1 MVPMSIEMLS
11 PRFVSS
17 GRHPRE
23 TGPIAGIYLCG
34 AICMAALGVM
44 LAGCGGSSLSSGG
57 AKAAPIT
64 VTNAAG
70 VTGSVTTLAVA
81 NTLKL
86 SMTPVG
92 DTANAGV
99 DWTLTCGGNSITGSV
114 TGGACGTLVPAH
126 TQDGATTVYAAP
138 SMVPI
143 SGAVTVTATVTA
155 NPSQSSS
162 TSFTI
167 VDAPIGVAFYS
178 NTAIP
183 SSLQINA
190 TLGVNV
196 RVTNDT
202 LGGGVVWTASCSS
215 GACGSFNPA
224 VTTSRGASQNDYS
237 STYTAPSVVPGSV
250 VTLTATSLSDTSRS
264 ASIALTITSPIVV
277 PVTVNV
283 LPSSLYVETS
293 GSVHTVNLTAI
304 VGNDSAGA
312 GVTWSLSCSWSST
325 SSCGTISP
333 STSSGAAATYTGP
346 APNNAIPT
354 NGKVTITATSV
365 TNPAI
370 TASATATIVN
380 TAPIVVTMSTAPPAT
395 LTETSS
401 ATLVAKVA
409 GDTTGVDWTA
419 TCGSA
424 GACGS
429 FNPAHTASGVAT
441 LYTAPAAIPMGGQVV
456 ITATS
461 SASSSTTP
469 ANYASAPTTIVAQSP
484 SLTWGQTLPG
494 SMPATTQAP
503 VSATVANDVDSDGV
517 FWSVTCGSTVA
528 GGCGWI
534 SPVQTASGAT
544 AIYTAPPVTTTGTSV
559 TVTAASVAKPS
570 ITISSNPIAINPVTT
585 LSINFVPS
593 LPAQLAPNATV
604 NVIAAVVNV
613 TTVAGVDWE
622 VCAAGCGFFT
632 IKPAIP
638 AIAATA
644 TTPYA
649 AAVPAV
655 TATSVSGWPN
665 GSPIPYTAPPEI
677 PESSAVP
684 VLAAVHADTTKAIS
698 GTIVIGSTLTG
709 PALNGLVMAGSQT
722 VAGASVSLY
731 AAGTSGYGSAASQVA
746 TSTTGKSGAFTI
758 PAGYTCPSQASQV
771 YLVASGGT
779 VGSNTEPNPNLA
791 LMTALGSCS
800 NLSSTSVMVNEA
812 TTIASVY
819 ATAPFANNV
828 VLNGNSSYLYLGTSS
843 GNITGLTNAFAA
855 TNNLVDI
862 STGQVRFLTP
872 AGNGTVPYAE
882 INTLADVL
890 NACTMTSGGVEG
902 DGSPCGNLFS
912 TTDVASGYIRDPS
925 GPTDTLQ
932 AAFNIAQ
939 HSSGGTVYKTPGL
952 SLPSSNAPFQPV
964 LTTVPQSAGTVDWSV
979 SLNYSGVGG
988 ISTAS
993 AVGSFAVDA
1002 GGNLWITDAKNGT
1015 VAEWNA
1021 VGAAISPATGF
1032 PAGGGPIAIDA
1043 SGNVWLS
1050 GDGVLNE
1057 LTSFGTSAPGSP
1069 FGGVAGGGSDMAI
1082 DAQSDLWIASGAGV
1096 SEFNNL
1102 GQELSPAGGFT
1113 NSGVSGVTAVGVD
1126 SSNNVWAGFA
1136 ELTNPGGQLLVG
1148 SSENVA
1154 FSPQLAANGSG
1165 YVWGIRGG
1173 QACYESPWQGKG
1185 WSLIGDCYLPGGS
1198 DAGSFG
1204 LYYNNPRGLTFD
1216 GAGILW
1222 IGSPGGGASKYNGAP
1237 LTPGVVAFGGGSQG
1251 NGTDAFL
1258 GSSSL
1263 AAGPLRVTADGSG
1276 DVWVLLADNTV
1287 TEYVGVATPV
1297 VTPLALGMKNKK
1309 LGTKP

>member
-1 MVPMSIEMLS
+1 
-11 PRFVSS
+11 
-17 GRHPRE
+17 
-23 TGPIAGIYLCG
+23 
-34 AICMAALGVM
+34 M
-44 LAGCGGSSLSSGG
+44 LAGCGGSVSSGG
-57 AKAAPIT
+57 AKAGPIT
-64 VTNAAG
+64 VANAAG
-70 VTGSVTTLAVA
+70 VTGSVTSLAVA

-126 TQDGATTVYAAP
+126 TQDGAATVYAAP

-155 NPSQSSS
+155 NPSQTSSV
-162 TSFTI
+162 SFTI
-167 VDAPIGVAFYS
+167 VDAPIGVRF
-178 NTAIP
+178 NTTTAIP
-183 SSLQINA
+183 SSLQINKPLV
-190 TLGVNV
+190 LGAL
-196 RVTNDT
+196 VTNDT
-202 LGGGVVWTASCSS
+202 ACGGIVWTASCSS
-215 GACGSFNPA
+215 GACGTFNPA
-224 VTTSRGASQNDYS
+224 VSTCSYKGQSGYT
-237 STYTAPSVVPGSV
+237 STYTAPSAVPGSA
-250 VTLTATSLSDTSRS
+250 VTLTATSLTDTSKS
-264 ASIALTITSPIVV
+264 AFTTLTITEPVAAV

-283 LPSSLYVETS
+283 LPTSLYVETS

-333 STSSGAAATYTGP
+333 STSSGVAATYTGP

-354 NGKVTITATSV
+354 NGQVTITATSV

-380 TAPIVVTMSTAPPAT
+380 TAPIVVTISTAPPAT

-401 ATLVAKVA
+401 ATLVAKVT

-441 LYTAPAAIPMGGQVV
+441 LYTAPAAIPTGGQVV

-461 SASSSTTP
+461 SAASTTNP

-494 SMPATTQAP
+494 SMTATTQAP

-517 FWSVTCGSTVA
+517 SWSVTCGSTVA

-534 SPVQTASGAT
+534 SPVQRASGAT

-604 NVIAAVVNV
+604 NFIASV
-613 TTVAGVDWE
+613 TNDTTAAGVDWE

-632 IKPAIP
+632 TKPAIP

-677 PESSAVP
+677 PESGVVP
-684 VLAAVHADTTKAIS
+684 VLAAAHADVTKAIS

-722 VAGASVSLY
+722 VAGASVFLY
-731 AAGTSGYGSAASQVA
+731 AAGTSGYGSATSQVA

-758 PAGYTCPSQASQV
+758 PAGYTCPSQASQM

-843 GNITGLTNAFAA
+843 GNLTGLANALAA

-862 STGQVRFLTP
+862 STGQTRFLTP

-890 NACTMTSGGVEG
+890 NACMATSGGVEG
-902 DGSPCGNLFS
+902 DGSPCGDLFS
-912 TTDVASGYIRDPS
+912 ATDVASGYIRDPS

-939 HSSGGTVYKTPGL
+939 HSSGGTAYKTPGL

-1015 VAEWNA
+1015 VAEWNV

-1032 PAGGGPIAIDA
+1032 PAGGKPIAIDA

-1148 SSENVA
+1148 SSGSVA

-1165 YVWGIRGG
+1165 YIWGIRGG

-1185 WSLIGDCYLPGGS
+1185 WSLIGDCYTGRGIS
-1198 DAGSFG
+1198 SGSFG
-1204 LYYNNPRGLTFD
+1204 LYYNNPRGLAFD
-1216 GAGILW
+1216 GAGIVW
-1222 IGSPGGGASKYNGAP
+1222 IGSPGGGESAFDGSP

-1251 NGTDAFL
+1251 NGTDEFL

-1263 AAGPLRVTADGSG
+1263 ADGPLRVAVDGSG
-1276 DVWVLLADNTV
+1276 NVWVLLADNTV

-1297 VTPLALGMKNKK
+1297 VTPIALGMKNKK
-1309 LGTKP
+1309 LGAKP